1 MSVLLEDRRNA
12 LMAQGRRGAK
22 EKDGRSRY
30 EKRVNSRVASTVKE
44 FNEIDMQSLFV
55 YNILTINVPVRG
67 ETDNYLVRI
76 KFGGFLDILRRQLDR
91 QGGVLDLRA
100 ITRSLLDAFNQDDV
114 YIHCTCPDYQYR
126 FSYWSSIKDIN
137 AGPPE
142 IRPAKIT
149 NPRNDKGPG
158 CKHIMLVLSNNS
170 WLIKVASVI
179 NNWIIYMSKN
189 RKKQYADIVYPAIYG
204 HEYEEPVQ
212 LSIDDEHDLNDKET
226 IDIANKEGR
235 VRGQFKAGNPY
246 RFQPRNTPR
255 GQMSIE
261 DTKTEEENQ

>member
-1 MSVLLEDRRNA
+1 MLKLLEDKRNQ
-12 LMAQGRRGAK
+12 LMAQGRRGTK
-22 EKDGRSRY
+22 EKDGKSRY
-30 EKRVNSRVASTVKE
+30 EKRVKSKVASVVKE
-44 FNEIDMQSLFV
+44 FNNIDMQSLFV
-55 YNILTINVPVRG
+55 HNILTINVPVRG
-67 ETDNYLVRI
+67 ETNNYLVTI

-91 QGGVLDLRA
+91 QNGELNLRA
-100 ITRSLLDAFNQDDV
+100 ITRSLLDAFNQNDV
-114 YIHCTCPDYQYR
+114 YIHCSCDDYKFR

-142 IRPAKIT
+142 RRPAKIT

-179 NNWIIYMSKN
+179 NNWIIYMSKY

-212 LSIDDEHDLNDKET
+212 LSMDDEKSLNDRET
-226 IDIANKEGR
+226 IDKANKEGR
-235 VRGQFKAGNPY
+235 TRGQFKAGNPY
-246 RFQPRNTPR
+246 RFQSQNKPSKD
-255 GQMSIE
+255 QISMDLE
-261 DTKTEEENQ
+261 KEEEN